1 MTADALPEVMT
12 DDELVAAV
20 ARARNLIVSVG
31 HAAGGQGAHFGPA
44 LSLVEIMT
52 VLYGAVARNSA
63 ANPRDPERDRII
75 LSKGHGSLALYAALH
90 MRGYIDDAT
99 LETAEKDGSRLP
111 GQPIR
116 NLDLGIE
123 FSSGSLGMGLAFGVG
138 LALSARLQGS
148 AHRAFVIMGDGETN
162 EGSVWEA
169 AMSAAHFRLDNL
181 VAIVDVN
188 DLQSDG
194 PTSDIMSFDHRSAW
208 SAFGWDVVEVDG
220 HDVAA
225 LREVLSREPEG
236 RPRCVLARTVK
247 GKGVSFME
255 NVAAWHHGRM
265 TEAQLETAL
274 AESSSGDLAR

>member
-1 MTADALPEVMT
+1 MTAGSLPEVMT
-12 DDELVAAV
+12 DEELAAAV
-20 ARARNLIVSVG
+20 ARARSLIVRVG

-44 LSLVEIMT
+44 LSLVEVMT

-63 ANPRDPERDRII
+63 ANPRDPERDRVI

-90 MRGYIDDAT
+90 MRGYIDDAV
-99 LETAEKDGSRLP
+99 LETAEKDGSKLP

-148 AHRAFVIMGDGETN
+148 PRRAFVVMGDGETN

-169 AMSAAHFRLDNL
+169 AMSAAHFGLGNL

-194 PTSDIMSFDHRSAW
+194 PTSDIMSFNHAAAW
-208 SAFGWDVVEVDG
+208 SGFGWDVVEVDG
-220 HDVAA
+220 HDVTA
-225 LREVLSREPEG
+225 LRETLSREAG
-236 RPRCVLARTVK
+236 DRPRCVLARTVK

-255 NVAAWHHGRM
+255 NAAEWHHGRL
-265 TEAQLETAL
+265 TEAQYDTARTDCTP
-274 AESSSGDLAR
+274 GDDA

>member
-1 MTADALPEVMT
+1 MTAGSLPEVMT
-12 DDELVAAV
+12 DEELAAAV
-20 ARARNLIVSVG
+20 ARARSLIVRVG

-44 LSLVEIMT
+44 LSLVEVMT

-63 ANPRDPERDRII
+63 ANPRDPERDRVI

-90 MRGYIDDAT
+90 MRGYIDDAV
-99 LETAEKDGSRLP
+99 LETAERDGSKLP

-148 AHRAFVIMGDGETN
+148 PRRAFVVMGDGETN

-169 AMSAAHFRLDNL
+169 AMSAAHFGLGNL

-194 PTSDIMSFDHRSAW
+194 PTSDIMSFNHAAAW
-208 SAFGWDVVEVDG
+208 SGFGWDVVEVDG
-220 HDVAA
+220 HDVTA
-225 LREVLSREPEG
+225 LRETLSREVG
-236 RPRCVLARTVK
+236 DRPRCVLARTVK

-255 NVAAWHHGRM
+255 NVAEWHHGRM
-265 TEAQLETAL
+265 TEAQYDTAR
-274 AESSSGDLAR
+274 AECPPGDDA